1 MDYSGFMN
9 TGPNKWEPDPTSYR
23 VPDLSLKMDKVYAA
37 GDYLIIDTPSIDLF
51 IIVEPYARKSYLF
64 QTDKYTIDDLLMN
77 LIKEGFYEQLC
88 KECNPIEIVEP
99 VREVLEPYE
108 VRTRTY
114 KRFPIITII
123 GTLSDKSH
131 IEQLAEEYT
140 MQRKVVQSI
149 IYGTIAFTLCM
160 DTMESDLQHNTLES
174 EVIHDMYNQ
183 KIAMSDEIVV
193 IKHPHN
199 YVKAIEDNI
208 NFAKSLGIPVK
219 MEK

>member
-9 TGPNKWEPDPTSYR
+9 TGPNKWERDPTSYR

-77 LIKEGFYEQLC
+77 LTKEGWYKQLC
-88 KECNPIEIVEP
+88 KECNPIKIVEP

-114 KRFPIITII
+114 RKYPIITLCGSSKFMQTFREVEARLCLEGNVVFSMNLFGHAQMLDVFDDKTKPMLDEIHRQKI
-123 GTLSDKSH
+123 SMSDKVYVINYGGYIGESTKAE
-131 IEQLAEEYT
+131 IE
-140 MQRKVVQSI
+140 
-149 IYGTIAFTLCM
+149 
-160 DTMESDLQHNTLES
+160 
-174 EVIHDMYNQ
+174 
-183 KIAMSDEIVV
+183 
-193 IKHPHN
+193 
-199 YVKAIEDNI
+199 
-208 NFAKSLGIPVK
+208 FAKSLGIPVEY
-219 MEK
+219 MEEPHGDY

>member
-23 VPDLSLKMDKVYAA
+23 VPDLSLKMDKVYVA

-77 LIKEGFYEQLC
+77 LTKEGWYKQLC

-114 KRFPIITII
+114 RKYPVITLCGSSKFKDIFREVEAYFCLKGNVVLTMNLFGHAEDLDVFDDKTKPMLDEI
-123 GTLSDKSH
+123 HRQKISMSDKIFVINYGGYIGESTKAE
-131 IEQLAEEYT
+131 IE
-140 MQRKVVQSI
+140 
-149 IYGTIAFTLCM
+149 
-160 DTMESDLQHNTLES
+160 
-174 EVIHDMYNQ
+174 
-183 KIAMSDEIVV
+183 
-193 IKHPHN
+193 
-199 YVKAIEDNI
+199 
-208 NFAKSLGIPVK
+208 FAKSLGIPVEY
-219 MEK
+219 MEEPHGDY

>member
-9 TGPNKWEPDPTSYR
+9 TGPDRWEPDPISYQ
-23 VPDLSLKMDKVYAA
+23 VPDLSLKMDKMYAV
-37 GDYLIIDTPSIDLF
+37 GDYLIMSTPAIDLF

-64 QTDKYTIDDLLMN
+64 QTDKYTIDDLLIN

-123 GTLSDKSH
+123 GTLSDKSY

-160 DTMESDLQHNTLES
+160 DTMESDLQHNALES